1 MMFVKQLSTIMLA
14 GALLLTGCAGR
25 TPAPQAELPQ
35 PPQRLAQADAQV
47 NRPEGLPRPASPRLG
62 NRAGDRQPLAGDGER
77 QAGQA
82 LPVPVN
88 GEQRAAIPDYDAAQM
103 LTTFAQ
109 SYLGITP
116 TVVRAQGTS
125 GDLIL
130 PPQISQKING
140 SVNLAGQVSAGMITV
155 GDQRGAAQVAVG
167 GGSISGDLQADIS
180 NGALGAYSLLLPGV
194 ATPSDAGAALAL
206 LTSTYPGLAAYDLQ
220 PETGGQGY
228 VFRAVTTTPGLD
240 LQTQQATVVAQV
252 VVAGVSGQGRAA
264 VVWVVVGNGTFAVA
278 L

>member
-1 MMFVKQLSTIMLA
+1 MIVKHLSTLMLA
-14 GALLLTGCAGR
+14 GTLLLTGCAGR
-25 TPAPQAELPQ
+25 TQPPANLTLADASANRPANLPAPDAPPVGNREGR
-35 PPQRLAQADAQV
+35 PQRL
-47 NRPEGLPRPASPRLG
+47 PG
-62 NRAGDRQPLAGDGER
+62 NAER
-77 QAGQA
+77 QAGQG
-82 LPVPVN
+82 LP
-88 GEQRAAIPDYDAAQM
+88 AANLAQPAAAVDYDAAQM

-109 SYLGITP
+109 SYLGMTP
-116 TVVRAQGTS
+116 TVVRAQGKS

-130 PPQISQKING
+130 PPQISEKVNG
-140 SVNLAGQVSAGMITV
+140 TVALAGQVSAGIITV
-155 GDQRGAAQVAVG
+155 GNQRGAAQVAVG
-167 GGSISGDLQADIS
+167 GGTISGDLEADIS
-180 NGALGAYSLLLPGV
+180 NAALGAYSLLLPGV
-194 ATPSDAGAALAL
+194 AVPSDAGAALAL
-206 LTSTYPGLAAYDLQ
+206 ITSTYPGLAAYDLQ